1 MEQRT
6 MVNAFKEI
14 AFFGK
19 ITAGITH
26 EMNNVLAIIKESA
39 GLMEDIISLSPEGSM
54 PHEEKIQK
62 SLARI
67 KDQIRRGVGL
77 TERLNRFAHS
87 PDESPAKVDLIE
99 MVERLIAL
107 SERFV
112 RQKNVVMRMSPQK
125 SSNHQMNV
133 VTHPVL
139 LQMALFECIQCCLDE
154 MPSGGEITIEFQENG
169 EKTTIKI
176 LCESHV
182 ANNIASSGR
191 WPGLQEI
198 TAALKAVAE
207 PDDFGRGIRL
217 TFPEKI

>member
-1 MEQRT
+1 
-6 MVNAFKEI
+6 MVNAFKEL

-39 GLMEDIISLSPEGSM
+39 GLMEDIISLSPEGSI

-77 TERLNRFAHS
+77 TERLNRFAHCT
-87 PDESPAKVDLIE
+87 DESPAKVDLIE

-112 RQKNVVMRMSPQK
+112 RQKNVVLKMPPRERSDL
-125 SSNHQMNV
+125 QMNV

-154 MPSGGEITIEFQENG
+154 MPSGGEITIEFQKNG

-176 LCESHV
+176 LRESHV
-182 ANNIASSGR
+182 ADSIASSGR
-191 WPGLQEI
+191 WPALQEI
-198 TAALKAVAE
+198 AGEIKAIAE
-207 PDDFGRGIRL
+207 PDESGRGIRL
-217 TFPEKI
+217 TLPEKIQ